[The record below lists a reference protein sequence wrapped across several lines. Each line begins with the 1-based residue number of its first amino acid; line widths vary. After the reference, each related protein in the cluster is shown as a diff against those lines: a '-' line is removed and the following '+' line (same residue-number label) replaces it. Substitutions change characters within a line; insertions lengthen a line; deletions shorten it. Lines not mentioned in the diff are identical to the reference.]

1 MRTKCTVSAK
11 ESGGVGEREQQR
23 LDFELSFQFERE
35 ATALVKMRTREITVC
50 SRNSLEVCAGSGR
63 KP

>member
-1 MRTKCTVSAK
+1 MEEGEGTRSKCTVSEK

-35 ATALVKMRTREITVC
+35 ATALVKMGTRRITG
-50 SRNSLEVCAGSGR
+50 L
-63 KP
+63 